1 MATTSARDLW
11 TDPAITF
18 EVQQSN
24 SLAIEFAFESV
35 RGDMTSVSAAVG
47 QNGCVLKFAKSRV

>member
-1 MATTSARDLW
+1 MAMTSARFLW
-11 TDPAITF
+11 TDPAITL

-35 RGDMTSVSAAVG
+35 RGLMTSVSAAG
-47 QNGCVLKFAKSRV
+47 EQNVRAKWSRV